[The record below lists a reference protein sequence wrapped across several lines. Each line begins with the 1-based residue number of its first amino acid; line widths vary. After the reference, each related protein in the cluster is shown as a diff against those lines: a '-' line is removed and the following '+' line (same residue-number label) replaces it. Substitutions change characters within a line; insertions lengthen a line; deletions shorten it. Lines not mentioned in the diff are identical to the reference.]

1 MESRANSRILFV
13 EDEENLLNSLS
24 FILEGE
30 GFTVFRSAS
39 GEAALSAIERFRPDL
54 VLLDI
59 ALPGMDGFEVAE
71 RLRSD
76 PRTKDAA
83 IVMLTGRDI
92 EDDIVHALE
101 KWADDYIVKPVRP
114 RVLIARIAAVLRR
127 KAGET
132 GIPTESLAYGPLLID
147 PAGRTVTID
156 GTPVTLT
163 RSEFD
168 ILLVLAKSP
177 GTVFSRTDIIE
188 AVHGEGY
195 FVTERAIDFQIC
207 GLRKK
212 LGICGDWVET
222 VRGVGYKFFPLS

>member
-1 MESRANSRILFV
+1 MEPRANGRILFV

-30 GFTVFRSAS
+30 GFTVCRSSS
-39 GEAALSAIERFRPDL
+39 GEAALEVIERFRPDL

-71 RLRSD
+71 KLRDD
-76 PRTKDAA
+76 PRTRDVA
-83 IVMLTGRDI
+83 IVMLTGRAV
-92 EDDIVHALE
+92 EDDIVQSLE

-114 RVLIARIAAVLRR
+114 RVLIARLTAVLRR

-132 GIPTESLAYGPLLID
+132 AGARETIVHGPLTID
-147 PAGRTVTID
+147 PAGRTVMVHEMI
-156 GTPVTLT
+156 VSLT

-168 ILLVLAKSP
+168 ILLFLAKAA
-177 GTVFSRTDIIE
+177 GTAFTRAGIIE
-188 AVHGEGY
+188 ALHGEGY

-212 LGICGDWVET
+212 LGSCGDCIET
-222 VRGVGYKFFPLS
+222 VRGIGYKFVPPR

>member
-1 MESRANSRILFV
+1 MEPRANGRILFI

-30 GFTVFRSAS
+30 GFTVCRSSS
-39 GEAALSAIERFRPDL
+39 GEEALEAIDRFLPDL

-71 RLRSD
+71 KLRDD
-76 PRTKDAA
+76 PRTREVA
-83 IVMLTGRDI
+83 IVMLTGRAV
-92 EDDIVHALE
+92 EDDIVQALE

-114 RVLIARIAAVLRR
+114 RVLIARLTAVLRR

-132 GIPTESLAYGPLLID
+132 AGPTETIVHGPLTID
-147 PAGRTVTID
+147 PTGRTVTVKE
-156 GTPVTLT
+156 TPISLT

-168 ILLVLAKSP
+168 ILLLLAKSA
-177 GTVFSRTDIIE
+177 GAVFSRSGIIE
-188 AVHGEGY
+188 ALHGEGY

-212 LGICGDWVET
+212 LGICGDCIET
-222 VRGVGYKFFPLS
+222 VRGVGYKFTPLP